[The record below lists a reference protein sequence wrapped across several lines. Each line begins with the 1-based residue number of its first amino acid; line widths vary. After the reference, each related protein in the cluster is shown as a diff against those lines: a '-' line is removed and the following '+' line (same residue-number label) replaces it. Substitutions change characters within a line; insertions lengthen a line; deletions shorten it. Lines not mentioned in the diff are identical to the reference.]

1 MCGHGAGW
9 ALECPYPDPYP
20 FKFAGNYP
28 YPCPYPFKFAGNYPY
43 PCPYPTMRAFTRPS
57 WVFFAG
63 VIGLGSNCHP

>member
-9 ALECPYPDPYP
+9 ALECSYSHPYP

-28 YPCPYPFKFAGNYPY
+28 CPGS
-43 PCPYPTMRAFTRPS
+43 YPTIRVLTRPS

-63 VIGLGSNCHP
+63 VHWAWVQLPSLLLYMLGSKSEE

>member
-9 ALECPYPDPYP
+9 ALECSYPHPYP
-20 FKFAGNYP
+20 FKFAGN
-28 YPCPYPFKFAGNYPY
+28 Y

-63 VIGLGSNCHP
+63 ARWAWVQLPSLPPKLHIYSGEVKI